1 MSVSVWK
8 LTFNNQ
14 NFELTYVGKS
24 VNLDEASGKLA
35 QGVFTTFRT
44 YQHSKVLRFEDHV
57 DRLESSSSLQGKSL
71 SLDRILLRSAIKE
84 VLDVF
89 SGSDARIRIHCAF
102 EKEIITVFLM
112 GEAFLPYPDELY
124 IKGVS
129 VRSVNFQRDNPASKA
144 TSFITQTRE
153 LRAGKPREIH
163 EYIMVDD
170 AGQILEGLTCNI
182 FILREGVVW
191 TANEG
196 VLPGITR
203 QTVLDTV
210 SFAGI
215 EIHYGCYPI
224 NELNLADEVFITSAS
239 RGVMPVTEFDGT
251 LIGSGKPGQI
261 TQKIKSLYEEKLQT
275 ELHSL

>member
-14 NFELTYVGKS
+14 NYELFYVGKS

-44 YQHSKVLRFEDHV
+44 YQHSKVLRFEDHIE
-57 DRLESSSSLQGKSL
+57 RLESSSSLQGRSL
-71 SLDRILLRSAIKE
+71 ALDRALLSSAIKE
-84 VLDVF
+84 VLEVF
-89 SGSDARIRIHCAF
+89 SGSNARIRIHCAF
-102 EKEIITVFLM
+102 EKECIDIFLM
-112 GEAFLPYPDELY
+112 GEAFLPYPDEIY
-124 IKGVS
+124 VKGVS

-163 EYIMVDD
+163 EYIMVDN
-170 AGQILEGLTCNI
+170 AGQILEGLTCNV
-182 FILREGVVW
+182 FILREGIVW

-210 SFAGI
+210 SLTGI
-215 EIHYGCYPI
+215 GIHYGGYPV

-251 LIGSGKPGQI
+251 MIGSGKPGQV
-261 TQKIKSLYEEKLQT
+261 TQQIKSLFE
-275 ELHSL
+275 